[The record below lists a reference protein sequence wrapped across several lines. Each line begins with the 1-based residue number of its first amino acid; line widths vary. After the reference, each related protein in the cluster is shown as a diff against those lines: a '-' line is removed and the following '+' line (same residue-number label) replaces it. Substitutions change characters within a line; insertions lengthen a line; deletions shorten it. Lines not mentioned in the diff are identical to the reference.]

1 MQQVAAAQQ
10 KAEMER
16 LRNEMKVRSASM
28 FVRLWFSLMTSLQA
42 DVDARLYDL
51 VKEHRESLAQAI
63 KQRKQE
69 LDKKL
74 QSAQE
79 AMRVGDDGN
88 PNSLTYIFQ
97 AEKETEIVNLEQRYA
112 QQGQQVLISI
122 LLDSSS
128 NLPSRRLFL
137 CSDPP

>member
-1 MQQVAAAQQ
+1 
-10 KAEMER
+10 
-16 LRNEMKVRSASM
+16 
-28 FVRLWFSLMTSLQA
+28 MTSLQA

-63 KQRKQE
+63 KQREQE

-88 PNSLTYIFQ
+88 LNSLTHIFQ
-97 AEKETEIVNLEQRYA
+97 AEKETEITNLEQRYA

-122 LLDSSS
+122 LLYSSS
-128 NLPSRRLFL
+128 NPPSRRLSMQPL
-137 CSDPP
+137 NLNQPSSPQTLMPLKI